1 MAPPSNRRPSPAQ
14 NLKSVISAAALAAT
28 LSGWAILANT
38 EPPEPL
44 VASTAPAQSEIL
56 QPIPTLVP
64 LVASRPHA
72 VQSQPI
78 LATPMATQP
87 NASVSR
93 PAPQL
98 RQSAPII
105 RTRSSR

>member
-1 MAPPSNRRPSPAQ
+1 MAPPSHRRPSPAQ

-44 VASTAPAQSEIL
+44 VASAVPAQSEIL

-64 LVASRPHA
+64 LVEVRPHS
-72 VQSQPI
+72 VQSQP
-78 LATPMATQP
+78 TPMATQP
-87 NASVSR
+87 SPLVSR

-105 RTRSSR
+105 STRSSR

>member
-44 VASTAPAQSEIL
+44 VASAAPAQSERL

-64 LVASRPHA
+64 LVEVRPRS
-72 VQSQPI
+72 VQSQP
-78 LATPMATQP
+78 T
-87 NASVSR
+87 
-93 PAPQL
+93 PQL
-98 RQSAPII
+98 QQSAPII
-105 RTRSSR
+105 STRSSR

>member
-1 MAPPSNRRPSPAQ
+1 MAPPSNRSPSPAQ
-14 NLKSVISAAALAAT
+14 HLKSVISAAALAAT
-28 LSGWAILANT
+28 LSGWAILANA

-44 VASTAPAQSEIL
+44 VASTPASQSQAF

-64 LVASRPHA
+64 LIESRPHV
-72 VQSQPI
+72 VQSQPVPTSAI
-78 LATPMATQP
+78 QP
-87 NASVSR
+87 NPSVSR
-93 PAPQL
+93 PAPEL